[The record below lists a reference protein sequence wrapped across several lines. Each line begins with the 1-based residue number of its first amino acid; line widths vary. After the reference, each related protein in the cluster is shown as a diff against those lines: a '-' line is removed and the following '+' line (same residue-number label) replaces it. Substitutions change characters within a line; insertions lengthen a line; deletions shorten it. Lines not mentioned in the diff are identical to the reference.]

1 VIVYRAAAY
10 HTPLWVEPN
19 VNEGRFNRKL
29 EGPVQYFCEHPLGP
43 LAESV
48 RRLPLGLG
56 PEELRLPVWAI
67 RVPEGPVETLGFEQA
82 AEWGIDAYALVCP
95 PNAYGECQD
104 LADTFIAMNDPPMLR
119 VPSAAL
125 PGTWNLVV
133 FGQRVLAP
141 YMAAPMDPLLDVPG
155 APVASGAGAL
165 EEMLAM
171 VRPLDDLPHLAYDAW
186 LAGQEYEFV
195 EPETLSLGG

>member
-1 VIVYRAAAY
+1 VIVYRAAPY

-48 RRLPLGLG
+48 RRLPAGLD
-56 PEELRLPVWAI
+56 PEHLRVPVWALRLP
-67 RVPEGPVETLGFEQA
+67 EEPVETLGFAQA
-82 AEWGIDAYALVCP
+82 AERGIDAYALVCP
-95 PNAYGECQD
+95 PNAYGECQE
-104 LADTFIAMNDPPMLR
+104 LADTFTAMNRPPTLR

-125 PGTWNLVV
+125 PGTWNVIV

-141 YMAAPMDPLLDVPG
+141 YMPEPLDPLLDVPG
-155 APVASGAGAL
+155 ASVAASAGVL
-165 EEMLAM
+165 EELVAM
-171 VRPLDDLPHLAYDAW
+171 VRPLDDLPHPAYDAW
-186 LAGQEYEFV
+186 VDGQVYEFV